1 MKVTMYPGLT
11 VEEVALAAKGI
22 GPVGFNRLDKVLPAR
37 LLMLL
42 PMLDM
47 EGILEDTKD
56 SACDIRPGIGY
67 PFY

>member
-56 SACDIRPGIGY
+56 SACDIRPDIGY